1 MKQAFY
7 ILMQGNVLHGFECW
21 LMNNWVEICFS
32 AVSLNKLSKLIFF
45 FSEII
50 ALQVDDENSCVELDG
65 LADDNLSDPKP
76 QGKSKHFIS

>member
-1 MKQAFY
+1 M
-7 ILMQGNVLHGFECW
+7 ILNADLYTNCCVK
-21 LMNNWVEICFS
+21 NCFS

-50 ALQVDDENSCVELDG
+50 ALQDDDENSCVELDG
-65 LADDNLSDPKP
+65 LPDDNLSDPKP